1 MNAQGRRQMILPNA
15 RRAPRHGACRH
26 QGARRTGAALPNDGS
41 GGWAG
46 LPRIDTHDTLKER
59 PEALRGRSGS
69 RIIGRDRFIVARL
82 CGHTNIG
89 PVSENHR
96 TLSRGV
102 RGPQRVPCRQ
112 GETGMILKGTA
123 TLPDRCIGWHEVCF
137 EMASQGAGR
146 GALQKP
152 WRHERGK
159 TRPAMIGRGA
169 KAQATQGRKKGE
181 AGGTPRTGRL
191 KGLWARTR
199 ADRSTPI
206 FCIV

>member
-1 MNAQGRRQMILPNA
+1 MILPNA

-89 PVSENHR
+89 PVSGNHR

-123 TLPDRCIGWHEVCF
+123 TPPTD
-137 EMASQGAGR
+137 AS
-146 GALQKP
+146 
-152 WRHERGK
+152 
-159 TRPAMIGRGA
+159 
-169 KAQATQGRKKGE
+169 
-181 AGGTPRTGRL
+181 GGTKYASRWRL
-191 KGLWARTR
+191 KEPDEARCKNHGVTR
-199 ADRSTPI
+199 EAKHARR
-206 FCIV
+206 